1 MSTIKWEDWPG
12 NWQMPI
18 HPHKME
24 LSCKSKLYS
33 SRKVFKAI
41 LKYMACYIILL
52 SVTITYTI
60 IELNGNLVH
69 YHAVRIL
76 HLLIVYLPRST
87 SSNHD
92 CVYFFNPFLE
102 FSKFLRHI
110 LRINTF
116 SLALSWSSF
125 IFVSTLLRV
134 YIALTFQSSFLG
146 GYNFE
151 N

>member
-33 SRKVFKAI
+33 SRKVFKASTWLVI
-41 LKYMACYIILL
+41 CIILL
-52 SVTITYTI
+52 SVTITCII
-60 IELNGNLVH
+60 IELNGNLIH

-102 FSKFLRHI
+102 FRKFLRHI

-116 SLALSWSSF
+116 SLARSWSSF
-125 IFVSTLLRV
+125 IFVSILLRV